1 MFKIKILLS
10 ILVFSSFLFGTSIIK
25 NETREIEKKIFSLSK
40 DIYSK
45 EKDLNESQLDFFYLT
60 SPFKIENKVKN
71 LDNENYFP
79 MDYSKIFLSMSDFLN
94 IKNKLA
100 IKSVSNEKKNSK
112 KINILI
118 KINRVFT
125 LKIF

>member
-25 NETREIEKKIFSLSK
+25 NETREIEKKILSLSK

-60 SPFKIENKVKN
+60 SPSKIENKVKN
-71 LDNENYFP
+71 LDTENYFP

-100 IKSVSNEKKNSK
+100 IKSVLNEKKTQK
-112 KINILI
+112 K
-118 KINRVFT
+118 
-125 LKIF
+125 